1 MKYKIIKKSNPQNPN
16 GPKKKY
22 ASPVNVGTMVLKRI
36 AKEISSRSSLTIG
49 DVENVLYNLLEVL
62 PIFLKIGMSIQLGDF
77 GTFRLTL
84 ASEGVNEDEEFTVA
98 KIKGVRVVFTPG
110 IELKNALKDITFEE
124 LK

>member
-1 MKYKIIKKSNPQNPN
+1 MKYKIVRKANPSNP
-16 GPKKKY
+16 GEPKKKY
-22 ASPVNVGTMVLKRI
+22 ANPVHAGTMVLKRI
-36 AKEISSRSSLTIG
+36 AKEISARSSLTVG

-84 ASEGVNEDEEFTVA
+84 ASEGVNEGEEFTVA

-124 LK
+124 QK